1 MPPVTSLFPASTFT
15 SPLPAAPPPG
25 SSFRASATELEK
37 ARLTAAELP
46 PLLLGELETGTRR
59 RQFDATLE
67 EKLGV
72 RTIQLVGR
80 KPEARKKR
88 PPAKAKPAKAK
99 PAKAKDKVAAKVAA
113 KVAKKAAPEHLS
125 GRTLR
130 ALHRHHAA
138 YLASLLPPPPA
149 SAASSPPPL
158 RPLLPSLSLSL
169 LGALLEHKGG
179 RYVVSGHLE
188 GEVRGV
194 RQKTGNVRGG
204 KEVRVNVRK
213 GDDVAVV
220 VEGGWL
226 VEWKWG
232 SEF

>member
-15 SPLPAAPPPG
+15 SPLPAAPSPG

-88 PPAKAKPAKAK
+88 PPG
-99 PAKAKDKVAAKVAA
+99 KAKDKVAA

-149 SAASSPPPL
+149 PPATTPPPL